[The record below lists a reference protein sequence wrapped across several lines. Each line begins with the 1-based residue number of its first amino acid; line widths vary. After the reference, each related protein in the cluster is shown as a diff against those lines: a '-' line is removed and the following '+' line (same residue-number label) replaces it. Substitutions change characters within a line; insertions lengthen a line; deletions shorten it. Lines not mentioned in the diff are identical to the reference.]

1 MRHPTE
7 WRRLKVEKDS
17 QGHRVEPDIVVDD
30 LPHATFE
37 GSDAQLDAA
46 LKLLQEEIR
55 KDPRPVPKAP
65 PYPNKAFK
73 YGD

>member
-1 MRHPTE
+1 
-7 WRRLKVEKDS
+7 VD
-17 QGHRVEPDIVVDD
+17 PDIVVDD

-55 KDPRPVPKAP
+55 KDPRPVPKAA

>member
-1 MRHPTE
+1 
-7 WRRLKVEKDS
+7 
-17 QGHRVEPDIVVDD
+17 VVDN
-30 LPHATFE
+30 LPHATFG

-46 LKLLQEEIR
+46 LKYLQEQIR

-73 YGD
+73 YEE